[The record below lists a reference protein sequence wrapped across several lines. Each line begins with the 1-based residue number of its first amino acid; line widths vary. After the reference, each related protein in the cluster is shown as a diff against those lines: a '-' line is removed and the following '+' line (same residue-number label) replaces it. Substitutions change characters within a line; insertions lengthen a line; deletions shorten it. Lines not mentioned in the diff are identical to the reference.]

1 MTDLHWLYLRRN
13 SSLVGVFFPAPVE
26 NSVCWACAMNLSE
39 QNLCLICWHY
49 WSCEM
54 DSFFPY
60 SWLIQDLSLPS
71 QHSSICKSVRFHNQ
85 YEMWCD
91 RHVRGQRWQTG
102 WPSQQSHPA
111 IHAEQDDFSS
121 CDGESVWS
129 KWKLWKRSLSRF
141 TCKYCFIHIVVN

>member
-54 DSFFPY
+54 DFFFPTANWFRICHFPVSIHQSASLCDFTINMKCDVTY
-60 SWLIQDLSLPS
+60 MWGGRGDRQDDLRS
-71 QHSSICKSVRFHNQ
+71 
-85 YEMWCD
+85 
-91 RHVRGQRWQTG
+91 
-102 WPSQQSHPA
+102 QSHPA

>member
-54 DSFFPY
+54 DFFFPTANWFRICHFPV
-60 SWLIQDLSLPS
+60 SIHQSASLCDFT
-71 QHSSICKSVRFHNQ
+71 INMKCDVT
-85 YEMWCD
+85 YMWGGRGD
-91 RHVRGQRWQTG
+91 R
-102 WPSQQSHPA
+102 
-111 IHAEQDDFSS
+111 QDDLRSNHILQYML
-121 CDGESVWS
+121 S
-129 KWKLWKRSLSRF
+129 KTIFHLVMVKVFDLNGNCGKGLCLGLRAN
-141 TCKYCFIHIVVN
+141 IVSYT